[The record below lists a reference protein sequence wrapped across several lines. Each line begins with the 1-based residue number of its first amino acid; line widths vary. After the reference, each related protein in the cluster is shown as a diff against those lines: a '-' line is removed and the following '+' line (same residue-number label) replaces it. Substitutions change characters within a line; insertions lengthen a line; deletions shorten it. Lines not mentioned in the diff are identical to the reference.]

1 MADLTQIQKLKI
13 WIDVADAE
21 TKYDDKLTL
30 MLNRATDKIKLK
42 RGTPSDEDMETRWN
56 ELQIQIALFLWNK
69 QGAEGEKEHV
79 ENGVSRYYE
88 NADIPTSLLSDITPL
103 VKVIS

>member
-1 MADLTQIQKLKI
+1 MAELTQLQKLKI

-21 TKYDDKLTL
+21 TKYDSKLNL
-30 MLNRATDKIKLK
+30 MLARAESVIKH
-42 RGTPSDEDMETRWN
+42 RRNWPDDQPMETRWN
-56 ELQIQIALFLWNK
+56 ELQIQISLFLWNK

-88 NADIPTSLLSDITPL
+88 NADIPISLLNDITPL
-103 VKVIS
+103 VVIVS